1 MALELSIVTG
11 SAVPIYRQIIDQIC
25 QALARG
31 ELAAG
36 EQMPSVRALAE
47 RLLVNPNTIARTYTD
62 LVRDGVL
69 ETQRGRGVFVAQRR
83 PVYTRTERLRRIEG
97 ALNTF
102 VSQAVHLGF
111 APEEIRQVV
120 QEKLDSL
127 AAGTLVEG
135 GHHHE

>member
-25 QALARG
+25 QAMARG
-31 ELAAG
+31 ELPAG

-47 RLLVNPNTIARTYTD
+47 RLLVNPNTIARTYAD
-62 LVRDGVL
+62 LVRDGIL

-83 PVYTRTERLRRIEG
+83 PVYTKAERMRRIEG

-111 APEEIRQVV
+111 SPEEIRQVV
-120 QEKLDSL
+120 QGKLDGL
-127 AAGTLVEG
+127 AGTLVEEG
-135 GHHHE
+135 RHE

>member
-47 RLLVNPNTIARTYTD
+47 RLLVNPNTIARTYAD
-62 LVRDGVL
+62 LVRDGIL

-83 PVYTRTERLRRIEG
+83 PVYTKAERG
-97 ALNTF
+97 AGETGW
-102 VSQAVHLGF
+102 S
-111 APEEIRQVV
+111 
-120 QEKLDSL
+120 
-127 AAGTLVEG
+127 G
-135 GHHHE
+135 GGNIG